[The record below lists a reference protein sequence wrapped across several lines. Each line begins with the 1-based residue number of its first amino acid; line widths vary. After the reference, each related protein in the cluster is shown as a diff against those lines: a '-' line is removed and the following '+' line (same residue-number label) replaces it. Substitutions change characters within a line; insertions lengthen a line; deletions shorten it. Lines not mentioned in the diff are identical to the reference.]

1 MTDKNDKIE
10 AAQQIIISLG
20 LPRAQQNERSA
31 LSLLALLNLTPGKAW
46 AQAENPLVGI
56 TPIMDWAREHYG
68 KEYAPNTRETFRRQT
83 MHQFCDAGVALYNP
97 DKPDRPVNS
106 PKAVY
111 QVEPAA
117 LNLLRSFGSDQWHD
131 NLTTYLSERETLVA
145 KYAMEREQNR
155 IPVEIA
161 PGKEITLSPGE
172 HSELIRAII
181 EDFAQRFAPGSVLVY
196 AGDTGDKWGYF
207 DAALLAGLGV
217 DVDSHGKMP
226 DVVLHFTARN
236 WLLLVE
242 SVTSHGPVDGKRHA
256 ELAKLF
262 AGSTA
267 GLVYVTAFPNRAI
280 MGRYLAEIAWET
292 EVWVA
297 DAPSHLIHFNGVR
310 FLGPY
315 PPEGA
320 IPLEG
325 SGFENEKPAE
335 D

>member
-1 MTDKNDKIE
+1 MNDKNDHIE
-10 AAQQIIISLG
+10 AAQQVIVSLS

-46 AQAENPLVGI
+46 ADAENPLVGI

-83 MHQFCDAGVALYNP
+83 MHQFCAAGIALYNP

-111 QVEPAA
+111 QIEPAT
-117 LNLLRSFGSDQWHD
+117 LSLLRTYGTAAWHD
-131 NLTTYLSERETLVA
+131 SLTAYLAERETLVA
-145 KYAMEREQNR
+145 RYAKEREQSR
-155 IPVEIA
+155 IPVKIA
-161 PGKEITLSPGE
+161 PDKKITLSPGE
-172 HSELIRAII
+172 HSKLIRAII
-181 EDFAQRFAPGSVLVY
+181 DDFAPRFAPGAVLVY

-207 DAALLAGLGV
+207 DAVLLAGLGV
-217 DVDSHGKMP
+217 EVDSHGKMP
-226 DVVLHFTARN
+226 DVVLHFTAKN

-256 ELAKLF
+256 ELANLF

-267 GLVYVTAFPNRAI
+267 GLVYVTAFPNRGI
-280 MGRYLAEIAWET
+280 MSRYLGEIAWET

-297 DAPSHLIHFNGVR
+297 DAPSHLIHFNGTR
-310 FLGPY
+310 FLGPH
-315 PPEGA
+315 
-320 IPLEG
+320 I
-325 SGFENEKPAE
+325 

>member
-1 MTDKNDKIE
+1 MNDKNDYIE
-10 AAQQIIISLG
+10 AAHQIIIALG

-31 LSLLALLNLTPGKAW
+31 LSLLALLNLTPGKSW
-46 AQAENPLVGI
+46 ADAENPLVGI

-68 KEYAPNTRETFRRQT
+68 KEYAPNTRETFRRQS

-111 QVEPAA
+111 QIEPAA
-117 LNLLRSFGSDQWHD
+117 LALLRTFGTPAWHD
-131 NLTTYLSERETLVA
+131 SLAAYLAERETLVA
-145 KYAMEREQNR
+145 RYAKEREQNR

-161 PGKEITLSPGE
+161 PGQQITLSPGE

-181 EDFAQRFAPGSVLVY
+181 EDFAPRFAPGSVLVY

-207 DAALLAGLGV
+207 DAPLLAGLGV

-226 DVVLHFTARN
+226 DVVLHFVEKN

-262 AGSTA
+262 AGSKA
-267 GLVYVTAFPNRAI
+267 GLVYVTAFPNRSI
-280 MGRYLAEIAWET
+280 MGRYLGEIAWET

-315 PPEGA
+315 PTE
-320 IPLEG
+320 
-325 SGFENEKPAE
+325 
-335 D
+335 

>member
-1 MTDKNDKIE
+1 MNDKNDYIK
-10 AAQQIIISLG
+10 AAYQIIISLG

-31 LSLLALLNLTPGKAW
+31 LCLLALLNLTPGKVW
-46 AQAENPLVGI
+46 ADAENPLIGI
-56 TPIMDWAREHYG
+56 TPIMDWSRDHYG
-68 KEYAPNTRETFRRQT
+68 KEYAPNSRETFRRQT
-83 MHQFCDAGVALYNP
+83 IHQFCDAGIAIYNP

-111 QVEPAA
+111 QIEPTT
-117 LNLLRSFGSDQWHD
+117 LNLLRTFGSDAWHD
-131 NLTTYLSERETLVA
+131 ALAAYLSERETLIA
-145 KYAMEREQNR
+145 RYTKERQQNR

-161 PGKEITLSPGE
+161 PGTRITLSPGE
-172 HSELIRAII
+172 HSELIKAII
-181 EDFAQRFAPGSVLVY
+181 ENFAPRFAPGSMLVY

-207 DAALLAGLGV
+207 DAALLAELGV

-226 DVVLHFTARN
+226 DVVLHYNRKN

-262 AGSTA
+262 AGATA
-267 GLVYVTAFPNRAI
+267 GLVFVTAFPNRKI
-280 MGRYLAEIAWET
+280 MGRYLSEIAWET

-297 DAPSHLIHFNGVR
+297 DSPSHLIHFNGER

-315 PPEGA
+315 KM
-320 IPLEG
+320 
-325 SGFENEKPAE
+325 S
-335 D
+335 

>member
-1 MTDKNDKIE
+1 MTNEKNEYIE
-10 AAQQIIISLG
+10 AARQIIISLG
-20 LPRAQQNERSA
+20 LPRAQHNERSA
-31 LSLLALLNLTPGKAW
+31 LSLLALLNLTPGKPW
-46 AQAENPLVGI
+46 GEAESPLVGI
-56 TPIMDWAREHYG
+56 TPIMGWAREHYG

-111 QVEPAA
+111 QIEPAV
-117 LNLLRSFGSDQWHD
+117 LTLLHTFGTSQWHD
-131 NLTTYLSERETLVA
+131 NLTAYLAERETLVA
-145 KYAMEREQNR
+145 KYAKEREQNR

-181 EDFAQRFAPGSVLVY
+181 EDFAPRFAPGSVLVY

-207 DAALLAGLGV
+207 DAPLLASLAV

-226 DVVLHFTARN
+226 DVVLHYTAKN

-242 SVTSHGPVDGKRHA
+242 SVTSHGPVDGKRHS
-256 ELAKLF
+256 ELATLF
-262 AGSTA
+262 AESTA
-267 GLVYVTAFPNRAI
+267 GLVYVTAFPNRPV
-280 MGRYLAEIAWET
+280 MGRYLGEIAWET

-297 DAPSHLIHFNGVR
+297 DAPSHLIHFNGER

-315 PPEGA
+315 NAP
-320 IPLEG
+320 
-325 SGFENEKPAE
+325 
-335 D
+335 